1 MGLRQM
7 EQLIGSTAG
16 PDSPDRESETS
27 GHIKGLTPDGTRH
40 SEDYEGFQ
48 FRYPSNS

>member
-1 MGLRQM
+1 MSLRQT
-7 EQLIGSTAG
+7 EQFIGSTAG
-16 PDSPDRESETS
+16 SDGPDREPETS
-27 GHIKGLTPDGTRH
+27 DHIEGLTPDGTRH